1 MPTRTLRALM
11 LGATVALLAGCPSAP
26 VTEQEPASVE
36 DRKPAPGADSQPV
49 GKGGVASV
57 DLTAGK
63 KPATSLLTDPNSP
76 LSKRSIFYDLDKYD
90 VKDDYKALV
99 EAHARFL
106 RDNPK
111 MKMLIQGN
119 TDERGSREYNLALGQ
134 KRSDGVKRMLM
145 LLGVKED
152 QVESVS
158 LGEEKPRAQGSS
170 EDAWAQNRRSDML
183 YSGEF

>member
-1 MPTRTLRALM
+1 MFDRHAYCIHQIVVLALREYLALIDHQ
-11 LGATVALLAGCPSAP
+11 VCPSPIWRIDHSIGKQMLDCVSACDFIAP
-26 VTEQEPASVE
+26 A
-36 DRKPAPGADSQPV
+36 RIYKLYAPS
-49 GKGGVASV
+49 
-57 DLTAGK
+57 LTAK
-63 KPATSLLTDPNSP
+63 M
-76 LSKRSIFYDLDKYD
+76 
-90 VKDDYKALV
+90 
-99 EAHARFL
+99 HAKFL

-152 QVESVS
+152 QLESVS

-170 EDAWAQNRRSDML
+170 EDAWAQNRRAVTVTID
-183 YSGEF
+183 